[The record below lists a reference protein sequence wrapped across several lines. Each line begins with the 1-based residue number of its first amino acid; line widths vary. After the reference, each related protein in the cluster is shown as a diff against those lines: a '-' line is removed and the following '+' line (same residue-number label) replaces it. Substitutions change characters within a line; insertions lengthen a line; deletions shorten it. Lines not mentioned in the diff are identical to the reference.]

1 MTTPRMRHAWWLSSW
16 STTSSRTPRGR
27 TDELPTSPDSVH
39 TGDSFARA
47 SPPAETCPT
56 DSIPYTSSNSRG
68 ASPGRSPPA
77 IVPFAGPAWMDED
90 LVVEPDPEPGE
101 WATVPGTGSTSSE
114 HRKRLR
120 KQRRDRDHY
129 LYFGAGKSTE
139 FPFGTSGTELLL
151 DVRRPLGDV
160 HPHLSVNSNVVLPDG
175 DLGFWDFENP
185 SGDVGAYI
193 DAVLRSIPPS
203 QHLAGEEAKV
213 WIASGVFSYRR
224 LTWPDDRKFLLVSED
239 WKTSR
244 YLPRLRGRALKPETA
259 DWFLGLETLQRE
271 GLLDA
276 IEYGPKGVF
285 FDAGGRT
292 LSVGSEPPPPGQI
305 QAVLGR
311 LRTLI
316 GLGHD
321 FACRDVATLT
331 QDPCVIR
338 IDAADPDGGK
348 LTSLRREIDARRIT
362 NPMVFTTQGDLATS
376 LDRLSAWPY
385 WESFEAKVD
394 GSILQGAGEE
404 RGKSITRMLD
414 GLVIGQ
420 GGRRSIVVRIFHNEG
435 DFLEGLIAEAV
446 AGKFA
451 GQYLVVG
458 GCPMDYGK
466 LLELQSVAISKGAL
480 GVVAPFMEFVN
491 PEAIP

>member
-1 MTTPRMRHAWWLSSW
+1 M
-16 STTSSRTPRGR
+16 
-27 TDELPTSPDSVH
+27 
-39 TGDSFARA
+39 
-47 SPPAETCPT
+47 
-56 DSIPYTSSNSRG
+56 
-68 ASPGRSPPA
+68 
-77 IVPFAGPAWMDED
+77 
-90 LVVEPDPEPGE
+90 EPDPEPGE

-139 FPFGTSGTELLL
+139 FPFGTSDTELLL

-213 WIASGVFSYRR
+213 WIASGVFSHRG

-292 LSVGSEPPPPGQI
+292 LRVGSEPPPPGQI

-321 FACRDVATLT
+321 FAFRDVATLT

-420 GGRRSIVVRIFHNEG
+420 GGAAASSSGSSILPRQESFASLHILTRRASEGSEALPSLARRVRMSFFGARVIM
-435 DFLEGLIAEAV
+435 
-446 AGKFA
+446 K
-451 GQYLVVG
+451 
-458 GCPMDYGK
+458 
-466 LLELQSVAISKGAL
+466 AISWRASSRRPWPASSRANTSWSAAVQWTTGSSSNSRAWRSAR
-480 GVVAPFMEFVN
+480 VRWASSPPSWN
-491 PEAIP
+491 SSIPRPSPSAHCSSSITRSSC